1 MKTIV
6 ARFTEM
12 KKAPGEIIE
21 VDGEEV
27 NVNKVEA
34 ALKSVGVQLRDTQG
48 QFRDLDDVFLELS
61 SKWDSLDVM
70 SQRYVATMAAGS
82 RRDIFC
88 CPLLSA
94 A

>member
-12 KKAPGEIIE
+12 KKAPTDVINVE
-21 VDGEEV
+21 GEEIS
-27 NVNKVEA
+27 VNKVEA
-34 ALKSVGVQLRDTQG
+34 ALKSVGVELRNTTG
-48 QFRDLDDVFLELS
+48 EFRELDDVFLELA